1 MESLA
6 PNVKRQKALS
16 PSLLR
21 HLLVGT
27 HPGVGNSAKDHA
39 ADLIIGAFFFAMRA
53 CEYVKTPVEGKTRL
67 TTLGCVK
74 FFTKSRVELSH
85 SDTNLISK
93 AKYVQIVFVD
103 QKNGVR
109 FEKRTQSKTKD
120 PKLCPVLRFGRA
132 VQRVLQFVPGANS
145 GTPLYST
152 SAPPS
157 LRSKFITSGATLDL
171 VRETCRAHGGKD
183 KFGFDP
189 KDIGNK
195 SLRSDHSTDKI
206 MILRRW
212 KSKAFL
218 DYIRPQVIAWTGCFS
233 EDMIG
238 FDNFYELFSKQV
250 KDPKGTELHGNCS
263 LIPELN
269 LKF

>member
-1 MESLA
+1 
-6 PNVKRQKALS
+6 
-16 PSLLR
+16 
-21 HLLVGT
+21 VGT
-27 HPGVGNSAKDHA
+27 HPGVVNSAKDHA

-53 CEYVKTPVEGKTRL
+53 CEYVRTRVEGKTRL

-74 FFTKSRVELSH
+74 FFTKSRVEISH
-85 SDTNLISK
+85 SDTNLIPK
-93 AKYVQIVFVD
+93 AKYVQIVFVG

-109 FEKRTQSKTKD
+109 FEKRTQSRTKD

-145 GTPLYST
+145 GTPLCST
-152 SAPPS
+152 SALPS
-157 LRSKFITSGATLDL
+157 PRFKFITSGATFDL

-183 KFGFDP
+183 KFRFNP
-189 KDIGNK
+189 KDVGNK
-195 SLRSDHSTDKI
+195 SLRSGAAMALFLQDHSTDKI
-206 MILRRW
+206 MILGRW

-218 DYIRPQVIAWTGCFS
+218 DYICPQVIAWTGCFS

-238 FDNFYELFSKQV
+238 FDNFFELFSKQV
-250 KDPKGTELHGNCS
+250 KDPKGTEVHGNRS
-263 LIPELN
+263 LIPELS